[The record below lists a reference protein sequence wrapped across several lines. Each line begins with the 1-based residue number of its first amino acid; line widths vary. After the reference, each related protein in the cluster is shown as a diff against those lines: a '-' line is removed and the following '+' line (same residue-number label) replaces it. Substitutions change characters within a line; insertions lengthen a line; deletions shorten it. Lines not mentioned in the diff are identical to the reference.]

1 MKVLYSKIMVILLLM
16 VAIPAGAQDYLQIV
30 SLVSD
35 KGTEGVFTSAGNGK
49 NRKEIEDNA
58 VKSLFYTLMFTGVDG
73 INDGQ
78 PLVTKD
84 NLPYTNS
91 FFNNQARYTFYLVST
106 DMNGKPSKVGSS
118 MQGTVTVTV
127 RLRQLINDVRKN
139 TGYGEKVAAE
149 KKTLPKPTIIV
160 VPYKKYGESYAA
172 IMENDYDIRIA
183 VSAVQSGFESIGI
196 KTIDLQARLDRLKRN
211 AQYEENAGTADSNDK
226 QLLESSGA
234 DVYVTVDLKKD
245 ISDEGSRVSL
255 IMKAYETA
263 SGTIWGSED
272 GWTNR
277 FKTNATDVLCSYAV
291 KDNLEDF
298 LKQIMNNFSMP
309 VRASLQISLNGSSYN
324 TLTDAVC
331 PDGTR
336 LMEFIQ
342 NWLDR
347 NAYEGDY
354 HMQGIVDEKAIFD
367 YVILPNQD
375 EDGYRMTPD
384 KFAGR
389 LRQEFEKN
397 GISSI
402 YRIEGNVIFLIL
414 DF

>member
-16 VAIPAGAQDYLQIV
+16 VAMPAGAQDYLQIV

-35 KGTEGVFTSAGNGK
+35 NGAEGVFTSAGNGK
-49 NRKEIEDNA
+49 NRKEIVDDA

-73 INDGQ
+73 VNDGQ

-91 FFNNQARYTFYLVST
+91 FFNNQARYAFYLVSA
-106 DMNGKPSKVGSS
+106 DMSGKPSKVGSS

-127 RLRQLINDVRKN
+127 RLRQLVNDVRKN

-211 AQYEENAGTADSNDK
+211 AQYEENAGAADSNDK

-298 LKQIMNNFSMP
+298 LEQIMNNFSMP
-309 VRASLQISLNGSSYN
+309 VRASLQISLSGSSYN

-389 LRQEFEKN
+389 LRQEFDKN

-402 YRIEGNVIFLIL
+402 YRIEGNVMFLIL
-414 DF
+414 DI